1 MKRFAFK
8 ISLKSGSLILGV
20 ALSVCSCA
28 NSDSN
33 KTVDEINDSTTPL
46 HLLKPDYT
54 TPYGELTTGEIRKD
68 VDRVFRYIDSVTPAK
83 VVDGE
88 GREISDLAHLPDD
101 AKLNQGT
108 YRLTSY
114 EWGVM
119 YMALLRA
126 SELLGESRYKDYVV
140 DRVGFLATCAPAF
153 AELAERTGKPDGQM
167 RQVVSPASLDD
178 AGAMSGAFMLTA
190 MADSTLGLSELIENY
205 YNIVE
210 NVAYRLPDGTIARNR
225 PHRNSVWLDDMF
237 MALPAMAVRSAYTG
251 DPRTLDECGRIAGQF
266 IDRMWIPEKNLFR
279 HGYVEGMKE
288 QPSMAWGRANGWA
301 ILTLCQ
307 LLDYMPENHPAREK
321 LLTTLRN
328 HVKGLASFQ
337 GKDGFWHQLLDR
349 VDSYEE
355 TSATAIFTYCIAHA
369 INEGWIDAV
378 VYGPVA
384 HLGWEALS
392 TKINGK
398 GEVEGV
404 CVGTGMGFDPAFYY
418 YRPVSVKA
426 AHGYGPVILAGAE
439 MVRLLN
445 TYYPR
450 INDSGVHYYNVDPE
464 TDVPIFSLDA
474 NGKALEI
481 LH

>member
-1 MKRFAFK
+1 MKK
-8 ISLKSGSLILGV
+8 LKVLVSVLPILLCG
-20 ALSVCSCA
+20 CY
-28 NSDSN
+28 DSKRN
-33 KTVDEINDSTTPL
+33 TAVEEINDSTTPL

-54 TPYGELTTGEIRKD
+54 TPYGKLTVGQIRND

-88 GREISDLAHLPDD
+88 GREIADLTNLPDD

-114 EWGVM
+114 EWAVM

-126 SELLGESRYKDYVV
+126 SRLLDEPRYKDYVT
-140 DRVGFLATCAPAF
+140 DRVGFLAKCAPAF
-153 AELAERTGKPDGQM
+153 AELAVRTGKPDGQM

-178 AGAMSGAFMLTA
+178 AGAMSAAFMLTA
-190 MADSTLGLSELIENY
+190 MADSTLDLSGLIENY

-225 PHRNSVWLDDMF
+225 PHHNSVWLDDMF

-251 DPRTLDECGRIAGQF
+251 DGRTLDESGRIAGQF
-266 IDRMWIPEKNLFR
+266 IDRMWIPEKSLFR
-279 HGYVEGMKE
+279 HGYVDGMVE

-307 LLDYMPENHPAREK
+307 LLDYMHGQHPAREK
-321 LLTTLRN
+321 LLTTLRS
-328 HVKGLASFQ
+328 HVKGLASLQ

-349 VDSYEE
+349 DDSYEE

-369 INEGWIDAV
+369 INEGWIDAT

-392 TKINGK
+392 TKINTK

-426 AHGYGPVILAGAE
+426 AHGYGPAILAGAE
-439 MVRLLN
+439 MVRLLD

-450 INDSGVHYYNVDPE
+450 VNDSGVHYYKVDPE

-474 NGKALEI
+474 NGKAMEI